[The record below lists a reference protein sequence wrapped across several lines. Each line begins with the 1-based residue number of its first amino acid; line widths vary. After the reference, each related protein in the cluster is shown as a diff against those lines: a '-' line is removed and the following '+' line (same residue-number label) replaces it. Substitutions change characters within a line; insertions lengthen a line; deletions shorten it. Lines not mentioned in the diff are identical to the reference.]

1 MSSAR
6 CQKCN
11 IEITKNGPNVGFEG
25 GVPNWVKTCKDS
37 EALKKGV
44 PLTCKF
50 AQEIL
55 VNVLGQG

>member
-11 IEITKNGPNVGFEG
+11 IEITKIGTKVGFEG
-25 GVPNWVKTCKDS
+25 GVPNWAKTCKDL

-50 AQEIL
+50 AKDVL
-55 VNVLGQG
+55 VNFVVQG